1 MSLRFAGL
9 GTIINLAG
17 VTHAKCELNKLFQMK
32 KRELPLWF
40 KLVGTIA
47 SKFFQIQL
55 EHDASLSSG
64 FQLLTA
70 ETN

>member
-9 GTIINLAG
+9 GTVINLAG
-17 VTHAKCELNKLFQMK
+17 VTHAKCELDKLFQMK

-47 SKFFQIQL
+47 SKFF
-55 EHDASLSSG
+55 
-64 FQLLTA
+64 
-70 ETN
+70 